1 MMPDFKGRKDF
12 PEVDDKKIKIGD
24 YSGTNRL
31 SVIDIF
37 SPKEKPE
44 LRDQMIEPM
53 KGNKPNNYDSPMLSQ
68 QPVIVLSDD
77 ESEEAALIKAIIDD
91 VEDVALIKAIE
102 TIEKK
107 FADSPYDDTGT
118 IGRELAAL
126 KTKHPGPKT
135 PPPLIKPDVLGA
147 TDNFPYRPKGQEY
160 GMPGPSA
167 TGTAPKTHAEA
178 AERTRRPAGQ
188 EWGKPGPS
196 AVEGVSKARR
206 PIPDDRG
213 PLGPSKDEPRD
224 PPWGDRGRPKNPGA
238 PRRPIP
244 DDRGPKDDPWD
255 DRGRPKHPGAPER
268 PHPEPEYPG
277 PREKRDPMPGER
289 KKDWTLGKAAGDPKI
304 HVDSPEAQQLIEE
317 YLSSQG
323 PKQSKMG
330 HGVDTETGEQ
340 HLYPDP
346 KVSSKSG
353 RRIQKNLK
361 KEFSGVEKFGWPGKK
376 NSGAMP
382 MMSTDKK
389 KTHTKSQSSKSD
401 SHFSHDRPGSMPA
414 FKSDDIDLSLLKDIS
429 DLLEKVTAV
438 PDFMA
443 QGKGQAPKSP
453 KTDSPSVPEP
463 AKPATTPERN
473 TAFTGWKDAAP
484 AGDVKVTSAKVPKP
498 AETPATP
505 KKEFKSN
512 YMRELTSPG
521 STQQW
526 GKPGPSAPAAT
537 PHASAATPDAPAAT
551 GGKMKGAG
559 KRVGAGVKD
568 FGTGFG
574 EGFSGGTSDGGSGS
588 GVNINIGG
596 GGGGTSTLADTS
608 AADDASLAENV
619 KNTGPDYS
627 QGESTTGP
635 SATPS
640 PEPSGVQR
648 ETAPTKTPEK
658 TPEETEIDAVDEELK
673 NKWGWSDEQIV
684 EVMKTPDKP
693 GIKEK
698 LAQVGKG
705 AKKAIKDAGTRAIL
719 STTSEGRAANR
730 RIQDRNTRRKERE
743 KEANKIFA
751 SDDRLSDY
759 PQFEKSEE
767 LVKSWTYS
775 G

>member
-44 LRDQMIEPM
+44 LRDQMIEPV
-53 KGNKPNNYDSPMLSQ
+53 KGNKANNYDSPMLSQ

-196 AVEGVSKARR
+196 AVEGVSKA
-206 PIPDDRG
+206 
-213 PLGPSKDEPRD
+213 
-224 PPWGDRGRPKNPGA
+224 
-238 PRRPIP
+238 RRPIP

-453 KTDSPSVPEP
+453 KTDSPSVP
-463 AKPATTPERN
+463 AATPERN

-484 AGDVKVTSAKVPKP
+484 AGDVKVTSAKLPKP

-537 PHASAATPDAPAAT
+537 PDASAATPDAPAAT

-574 EGFSGGTSDGGSGS
+574 EGFSGGTSDGGSGT
-588 GVNINIGG
+588 GVNINVGG
-596 GGGGTSTLADTS
+596 GGGSTTASGGGGGPSAPADTS
-608 AADDASLAENV
+608 ADDDAGVRASQEA
-619 KNTGPDYS
+619 TGADYS

-635 SATPS
+635 SATP
-640 PEPSGVQR
+640 PSTPSGGVQR
-648 ETAPTKTPEK
+648 GTAPTQSSAKS
-658 TPEETEIDAVDEELK
+658 EEDSLR
-673 NKWGWSDEQIV
+673 EQIMA
-684 EVMKTPDKP
+684 ETGWTAEKADEAMGDPDKP
-693 GIKEK
+693 GIPSRV
-698 LAQVGKG
+698 AQTVKRAAKG
-705 AKKAIKDAGTRAIL
+705 AAIGAGKKALGAAGGALTRGL
-719 STTSEGRAANR
+719 DRAASSR
-730 RIQDRNTRRKERE
+730 
-743 KEANKIFA
+743 FA
-751 SDDRLSDY
+751 FADI
-759 PQFEKSEE
+759 SEE
-767 LVKSWTYS
+767 EEETVKSWNYS

>member
-1 MMPDFKGRKDF
+1 MPDFKGRKDF

-31 SVIDIF
+31 SVVDIF

-44 LRDQMIEPM
+44 LRDQMIEPV
-53 KGNKPNNYDSPMLSQ
+53 KGNKANNYDSPMLSQ

-91 VEDVALIKAIE
+91 VEDAALIKAID
-102 TIEKK
+102 TIEKIT
-107 FADSPYDDTGT
+107 ARSGRRQEVGGTAPPPDTSPGPAPTSRGAFRNSPMDTG
-118 IGRELAAL
+118 GDARRADAAVDAELAAL

-167 TGTAPKTHAEA
+167 TGTAPKTHVEA

-196 AVEGVSKARR
+196 AVEGVSKA
-206 PIPDDRG
+206 
-213 PLGPSKDEPRD
+213 
-224 PPWGDRGRPKNPGA
+224 
-238 PRRPIP
+238 RRPIP

-361 KEFSGVEKFGWPGKK
+361 KEFSGVEKFVWPGKK

-463 AKPATTPERN
+463 AKPATTPKPEAPAATPERN
-473 TAFTGWKDAAP
+473 TAFTGWKNAAP

-537 PHASAATPDAPAAT
+537 PDASAATPDAPAAT

-574 EGFSGGTSDGGSGS
+574 EGFSGGTSDGGSGT
-588 GVNINIGG
+588 GVNINVGG
-596 GGGGTSTLADTS
+596 GGGSTTASGGGGGPSAPADTS
-608 AADDASLAENV
+608 ADDDAGVRASQEA
-619 KNTGPDYS
+619 TGADYS
-627 QGESTTGP
+627 QGESTTGS
-635 SATPS
+635 SAT
-640 PEPSGVQR
+640 PSGVQR
-648 ETAPTKTPEK
+648 GTAPTQSSAKS
-658 TPEETEIDAVDEELK
+658 EEDSLR
-673 NKWGWSDEQIV
+673 EQIMA
-684 EVMKTPDKP
+684 ETGWTAEKADEAMGDPDKP
-693 GIKEK
+693 GIPSRV
-698 LAQVGKG
+698 AQTVKRAAKG
-705 AKKAIKDAGTRAIL
+705 AAIGAGKKALGAAGGALTRGL
-719 STTSEGRAANR
+719 DRAASSR
-730 RIQDRNTRRKERE
+730 
-743 KEANKIFA
+743 FA
-751 SDDRLSDY
+751 FADI
-759 PQFEKSEE
+759 SEE
-767 LVKSWTYS
+767 EEETVKSWNYS